1 MWCNLKRDIKWKAST
16 RVLHQDRDVLNAF
29 TEIIEYKCFKTRLQ
43 MSLSLVIF
51 SFKQKL
57 EKLLLANK
65 NLF

>member
-1 MWCNLKRDIKWKAST
+1 M

-29 TEIIEYKCFKTRLQ
+29 TEIIKYKCFKTRLQ